1 MLMKSRAQL
10 EAVLAGRML
19 PIARRWRALA
29 DRALDGLDVS
39 SSLAWTLI
47 QVGRMGGEA
56 RQTDLAR
63 ALEIS
68 DPSLVRI
75 LDQLA
80 KDDLLTRA
88 VDAGDRRVRR
98 VALTEAGRALVLS
111 VEEVLAS
118 LRRRLLGD
126 VADGELATAVSVLER
141 IGDAVAPEETTDG

>member
-1 MLMKSRAQL
+1 MKSRAHL

-29 DRALDGLDVS
+29 DRALDDLDVS

-47 QVGRMGGEA
+47 QLGRLSGEA

-80 KDDLLTRA
+80 KDGLLTRA

-98 VALTEAGRALVLS
+98 VALTKAGGALVRS
-111 VEEVLAS
+111 VEDVLAA
-118 LRRRLLGD
+118 LRGQLLD
-126 VADGELATAVSVLER
+126 NVADDELAAAVSVLER
-141 IGDAVAPEETTDG
+141 IGDAMAAKGTTDG